1 MNLIQKPWF
10 RPALWVSGSIALL
23 ALIVFVLPAIIPGI
37 PPRFWQLLGLCLAAL
52 AVLWWFTKGA
62 RKYSRAG
69 RARQRIGDLGPGNP
83 EEERE
88 PLVKMSAAIQEAK
101 RAILRSPEMAGGR
114 NPLYRVPWMLFLGDA
129 DANVH
134 GLLQAANT
142 TSPFPAPSGGESEAI
157 WRWWFFKSMIAIE
170 TSPRIVCD
178 SSARTERGLWYQ
190 ALMQLA
196 GERDQL
202 PLNGIV
208 ACIGVRS
215 LLGNADALKETSMR
229 LRRLVDES
237 MEHLQIQ
244 LPVYVLVTGLEQ
256 LPGYAAFRASVP
268 AEAFAQ
274 AMGWRLPENEAV
286 SAGTSAKFDGLFAPM
301 AERLHALR
309 LTALAAQHEVTGR
322 RGVFEFVQSI
332 SRLQNGLRQFVSL
345 LLEDNPFQRTPRWRG
360 LYFVGGPG
368 PDTPAGAF
376 AADLFTRFLPADQP
390 LAMPSLKGS
399 AGRMGIAALGV
410 AALLG
415 LSGYLTF
422 GLSHART
429 DDAQLL
435 AQTRAACTGRENAGA
450 SGRIAWV
457 AGCGRT
463 IEKLEASADKSQ
475 LGFGLRRSD
484 RDIEQLKQE
493 VVADFSSLILAPYDQ
508 MLDDDVVKGRAGIE
522 HVLAVTQRLRILE
535 HCRSRGSDCIDTELP
550 HNVVFDP
557 RSRLFAPFYTADAD
571 TRRDSDNA
579 DALLTTYLGYLRW
592 QKSAVLDDEEHRLQ
606 GELQRLLAVY
616 TPRPQ
621 DLEAWADARATGP
634 RLQDYWLPADRLVGV
649 ESGSLATVSAA
660 YTAGTWSGVVLP
672 MTDTIGDTL
681 AEKKSLAEG
690 FRSAYFTSYFHAW
703 AVFQS
708 RFFDGVKLW
717 KGHADELAT
726 RAAGDDNPY
735 RFFFDSVQR
744 NLLSLPLQ
752 MPLSVRWQRG
762 WAQTKAA
769 GWGSWKPFGALLGR
783 TIGGWFSRDKQA
795 PPTWLLAMLDTRH
808 NVLDKQ
814 RALFANGYLRLQA
827 EGGDQ
832 NLYQIVA
839 DLYRAKGAPQQPPAS
854 EYATLLQ
861 SVDRPDDSYA
871 AKFKGDDLGAWSVVQ
886 GPSHLLLYLTV
897 QRAASYVQQRWNEGV
912 ATPLKQLPPEQQ
924 MAALYGPQG
933 KLNAFV
939 NDWLAPFV
947 SEKEHAPIRI
957 GGVTLPLTTGFQAML
972 AAQSQAQPALD
983 ANQPFMVGSFS
994 FTGPSSMQA
1003 GQAGSLVEG
1012 ALGTVLQVDCKDHSF
1027 SASSKAQSLAES
1039 KVAVFWSPASCPQA
1053 SLRIN
1058 VEQPAPN
1065 EVALVPAGSAS
1076 AAGAAAPV
1084 AAQPLVLTKL
1094 YSGQDGFEQLLKD
1107 FAAGSHSFA
1116 LADFRDS
1123 YTPLQWADITGRL
1136 GAVGFN
1142 QAQVFLVIELSDAM
1156 KRYLSARNTPV
1167 AMPATIIE

>member
-1 MNLIQKPWF
+1 MSLMNKPWF
-10 RPALWVSGSIALL
+10 RPASFALGGLVAL
-23 ALIVFVLPAIIPGI
+23 ALIVFVVPAIVPGI

-69 RARQRIGDLGPGNP
+69 RARQRIGDLGPGNADD
-83 EEERE
+83 ERE
-88 PLVKMSAAIQEAK
+88 PLATMSAAIQEAK
-101 RAILRSPEMAGGR
+101 RAIQRSPELAGTRGAGGR

-129 DANVH
+129 DADVH
-134 GLLQAANT
+134 GLLQAANSS
-142 TSPFPAPSGGESEAI
+142 SPFPAPAGGDLDAM

-178 SSARTERGLWYQ
+178 AAARTERGLWYQ

-196 GERDQL
+196 SERDQL

-208 ACIGVRS
+208 VCIGARS
-215 LLGNADALKETSMR
+215 LLAQGDTLKDASMR

-237 MEHLQIQ
+237 MEHLRVQ
-244 LPVYVLVTGLEQ
+244 LPVYVMVTGLEQ
-256 LPGYAAFRASVP
+256 LPGYSAFRAAVP
-268 AEAFAQ
+268 AEAFVQ

-286 SAGTSAKFDGLFAPM
+286 SAGTSAKFDNLFAPM

-309 LTALAAQHEVTGR
+309 LTALAAQHEVKGR

-332 SRLQNGLRQFVSL
+332 TRLQGGLRQFVSL

-360 LYFVGGPG
+360 LYFVGGQG

-376 AADLFTRFLPADQP
+376 VADLFTRFLPADQP
-390 LAMPSLKGS
+390 LATPSLKGS
-399 AGRMGIAALGV
+399 AGRMSVTALGV

-415 LSGYLTF
+415 LSGYLTY
-422 GLSHART
+422 GLSQART

-435 AQTRAACTGRENAGA
+435 AQTRAACQGRENAGA
-450 SGRIAWV
+450 SGRIKWV
-457 AGCGRT
+457 ASCGRT
-463 IEKLEASADKSQ
+463 IEQLEASADKSQ

-484 RDIEQLKQE
+484 RDIEQLKQD

-508 MLDDDVVKGRAGIE
+508 TLDDDIGKGRAGIE
-522 HVLAVTQRLRILE
+522 HVLAVTQRLRILQ
-535 HCRSRGSDCIDTELP
+535 HCRGRGSNCIERELP

-557 RSRLFAPFYTADAD
+557 RSRLFAPFFTADAD

-579 DALLTTYLGYLRW
+579 SALMTTYLGYLRW
-592 QKSAVLDDEEHRLQ
+592 QKGAVLDDEEHRLQ
-606 GELQRLLAVY
+606 GELQRLLAGY

-621 DLEAWADARATGP
+621 DLEVWADARSNGP
-634 RLQDYWLPADRLVGV
+634 RLQDYWLPADRVVGV
-649 ESGSLATVSAA
+649 ENGSMPTISAA
-660 YTAGTWSGVVLP
+660 YTATTWAGVVLP
-672 MTDTIGDTL
+672 MTDTIDDVLT
-681 AEKKSLAEG
+681 EKKSLFDG

-703 AVFQS
+703 ARFQS
-708 RFFDGVKLW
+708 RFFDGVTLW

-726 RAAGDDNPY
+726 RAAGDENPY

-752 MPLSVRWQRG
+752 LPLSVRWQRAWG
-762 WAQTKAA
+762 ETKAA
-769 GWGSWKPFGALLGR
+769 GWGGWKPFGSFVGH
-783 TIGGWFSRDKQA
+783 TVGGWFSRA
-795 PPTWLLAMLDTRH
+795 GITPPTWLLAMLDTRYK
-808 NVLDKQ
+808 VLDKQ

-839 DLYRAKGAPQQPPAS
+839 DIYRAKGVPAQAPAS

-861 SVDRPDDSYA
+861 SVDRPNDSYA
-871 AKFKGDDLGAWSVVQ
+871 ATFKGDDLGAWSVVQ

-897 QRAASYVQQRWNEGV
+897 HRAAAYVQQRWNDGV
-912 ATPLKQLPPEQQ
+912 VTPLKQLPPDQQ
-924 MAALYGPQG
+924 MAALYGAQG

-947 SEKEHAPIRI
+947 SEKERAAARV
-957 GGVTLPLTTGFQAML
+957 GGVTLPLTPGFQAML
-972 AAQSQAQPALD
+972 AAQSQAQPALNTD
-983 ANQPFMVGSFS
+983 QPFMVGSFS
-994 FTGPSSMQA
+994 FTGPSQF
-1003 GQAGSLVEG
+1003 GSLTEG
-1012 ALGTVLQVDCKDHSF
+1012 VLGTVLQIDCKDHSF

-1053 SLRIN
+1053 SLRIS
-1058 VEQPAPN
+1058 VEQPAPV
-1065 EVALVPAGSAS
+1065 EVALVPATSAS
-1076 AAGAAAPV
+1076 ASTVAAPV
-1084 AAQPLVLTKL
+1084 AAEPLVLTKL
-1094 YSGQDGFEQLLKD
+1094 YSGQEGFLQLLDD
-1107 FAAGSHSFA
+1107 FASGSHGFA

-1123 YTPLQWADITGRL
+1123 YTPLQWADITRRL
-1136 GAVGFN
+1136 GVVGFS
-1142 QAQVFLVIELSDAM
+1142 QAQVFLVIDLSAAM

-1167 AMPATIIE
+1167 AVPATIIE